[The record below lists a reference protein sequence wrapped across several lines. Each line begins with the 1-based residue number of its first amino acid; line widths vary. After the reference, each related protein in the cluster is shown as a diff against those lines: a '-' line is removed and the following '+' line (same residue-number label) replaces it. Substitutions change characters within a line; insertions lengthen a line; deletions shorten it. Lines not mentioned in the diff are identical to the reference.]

1 MAVIQYESDVSVRG
15 RVLIDGGLPHQ
26 FLKADGSLDSNTYAL
41 ASSVHNPVTLGT
53 ANGLSLATQQLS
65 LGLASSSTTGAL
77 SGTDWNTFNGKFNT
91 PTGLTTN
98 FLPKWNGSGFG
109 NSGIVD
115 TNDEYYFENPKGRIT
130 FGTSSSENYIVA
142 TTTYFGSFK
151 KLKITSNNL
160 VFNNGSADIFSF
172 LSNGRVLINKTDDD
186 LTNQLQVA
194 GTISASPAVNS
205 NQVVVMSQINGK
217 ANADGSNVSGTWG
230 INISGNAASA
240 SFLPTKY
247 DGGDK
252 PNPQAYFTEYTGL
265 RVAMTRSAWLGAW
278 SDTLWINGYSGA
290 DVPNMVAVHTIR
302 NGEPRMWLSS
312 QSNRATDYGTPYE
325 VITDYNAASKVLR
338 KGYDT
343 NGGTYQLHS
352 TNTSGSFSTRALEIR
367 EVNLSNADYITPAYA
382 PAIGFH
388 WGGLAQTKLML
399 RNDGQ
404 LAVSQNATDWGN
416 PLIHSGNIG
425 QQSVNYASTA
435 NSASA
440 ARYINI
446 GTSRS
451 ITDLN
456 LSFSDHA
463 VRFDTFDVNA
473 ANKPIS
479 VNNANGVISFLMN
492 HGPQYGKQIA
502 FADNDDLYIR
512 RLSGGT
518 YGNWL
523 SVVHSGNISSQS
535 VNYANSSYNAQ
546 ISTSCTGN
554 AASAS
559 SVAWSGVSSKPADW
573 LNSSS
578 LIADHSNANE
588 WKNSGFYENGGGG
601 ANWPTNGTW
610 YNSINV
616 RHSNPNN
623 YHGFQVAMSYY
634 DNNLWYRSYQGS
646 GTFQAWQRAVGSNEL
661 DNYVGKTSGNRPGVT
676 RLYRRDSDEPYNLQ
690 HNWTGTHWLLRGYY
704 NDDFHAEVK
713 VEYANSAG
721 SAPNATNQNPS
732 YLVTP
737 GDGNGIKFWAS
748 DSYKISMG
756 VGSLYQYGP
765 VTDYS
770 IKMQMDSGSPGRG
783 FTWGREGNAPIAALN
798 STSGNFQTAGFVRS
812 NRYYTDSN
820 YYSLVGTDDNDSFGN
835 PWYGIGRK
843 NGSIVNLNGWSGIN
857 FRTNGATVAIDTV
870 GNISTPGKMTLNSTA
885 AGAGYWTAFVTNSR
899 TALSSLTSGNGY
911 GIFYYQGSSGR
922 DGADSIDFAFNTTT
936 SATSALSIKT
946 NGDMKLAGAFTAG
959 GKITAYSDKRLKTN
973 IRDIKNPL
981 SGILKV
987 KGVLYDRLDNDS
999 KDQIGFLAQDLEEIF
1014 PELVITGLDGIKSVN
1029 YQAMTAILVEAIKE
1043 QQLQID
1049 KLKS

>member
-41 ASSVHNPVTLGT
+41 ASSVHNPVTIGT
-53 ANGLSLATQQLS
+53 ANGLSLSNQQLS
-65 LGLASSSTTGAL
+65 LGLASSGTTGAL
-77 SGTDWNTFNGKFNT
+77 SGTDWNTFNSKQNLI
-91 PTGLTTN
+91 TGLTAN
-98 FLPKWNGSGFG
+98 YLPKWNGSGFVDSSIESSSDVTRISSTSDG
-109 NSGIVD
+109 VPLSIFSKQIESTIGFKSNSSVNAFNVRLGAEGED
-115 TNDEYYFENPKGRIT
+115 FLLRTLNFERLRIKANGRI
-130 FGTSSSENYIVA
+130 
-142 TTTYFGSFK
+142 
-151 KLKITSNNL
+151 
-160 VFNNGSADIFSF
+160 
-172 LSNGRVLINKTDDD
+172 LINKTDDD
-186 LTNQLQVA
+186 LTNQLQVN
-194 GTISASPAVNS
+194 GTISASPATTA

-230 INISGNAASA
+230 INISGNA
-240 SFLPTKY
+240 
-247 DGGDK
+247 
-252 PNPQAYFTEYTGL
+252 
-265 RVAMTRSAWLGAW
+265 
-278 SDTLWINGYSGA
+278 
-290 DVPNMVAVHTIR
+290 
-302 NGEPRMWLSS
+302 
-312 QSNRATDYGTPYE
+312 RA
-325 VITDYNAASKVLR
+325 
-338 KGYDT
+338 
-343 NGGTYQLHS
+343 
-352 TNTSGSFSTRALEIR
+352 
-367 EVNLSNADYITPAYA
+367 
-382 PAIGFH
+382 
-388 WGGLAQTKLML
+388 
-399 RNDGQ
+399 
-404 LAVSQNATDWGN
+404 
-416 PLIHSGNIG
+416 
-425 QQSVNYASTA
+425 
-435 NSASA
+435 
-440 ARYINI
+440 INI
-446 GTSRS
+446 GTSAS
-451 ITDLN
+451 ISNLN
-456 LSFSDHA
+456 ISANDHA
-463 VRFDTFDVNA
+463 VRFDTFNA
-473 ANKPIS
+473 QASNKPIS

-512 RLSGGT
+512 RLSAGT

-523 SVVHSGNISSQS
+523 SVIHSGNIGSQS
-535 VNYANSSYNAQ
+535 VNYANSSHSAQ
-546 ISTSCTGN
+546 ISNSCTGN
-554 AASAS
+554 ASSAS

-601 ANWPTNGTW
+601 SNWPTNGTW

-616 RHSNPNN
+616 RHSNQNN

-634 DNNLWYRSYQGS
+634 DNNLWYRSYQGG

-713 VEYANSAG
+713 VDYANSAG
-721 SAPNATNQNPS
+721 SAPNGTNSNPQ
-732 YLVTP
+732 YNVTP
-737 GDGNGIKFWAS
+737 GEGYGIKFWS
-748 DSYKISMG
+748 DDAFKISMG
-756 VGSLYQYGP
+756 ASSLYVYGP

-783 FTWGREGNAPIAALN
+783 FTWGREGNAPIASLN

-820 YYSLVGTDDNDSFGN
+820 YYSLVGIDDNDSFGN
-835 PWYGIGRK
+835 PWYGIGKK

-857 FRTNGATVAIDTV
+857 FRTNGATVAIDTG

-946 NGDMKLAGAFTAG
+946 KGDMKLAGAFTAG
-959 GKITAYSDKRLKTN
+959 GSITAYSDKRLKTN

>member
-15 RVLIDGGLPHQ
+15 RVLINGGLPHQ

-41 ASSVHNPVTLGT
+41 ASSAHSPVTLGT
-53 ANGLSLATQQLS
+53 ANGLSLSTQQLS
-65 LGLASSSTTGAL
+65 LGLASSGVTGAL

-98 FLPKWNGSGFG
+98 YLPKWNGSGFG
-109 NSGIVD
+109 NSAWQEIGGRL
-115 TNDEYYFENPKGRIT
+115 TNGSDNGEDKLQVNG
-130 FGTSSSENYIVA
+130 S
-142 TTTYFGSFK
+142 GSFNGLLK
-151 KLKITSNNL
+151 VIGDGRQLVLKGSDQGAVDLYKLGTLGHRLYSDAGSFGIYDFEYGT
-160 VFNNGSADIFSF
+160 VFSIAKATRAATF
-172 LSNGRVLINKTDDD
+172 
-186 LTNQLQVA
+186 A
-194 GTISASPAVNS
+194 GTITASPATTA
-205 NQVVVMSQINGK
+205 NQVVVMSQINSK

-247 DGGDK
+247 DGGDR

-278 SDTLWINGYSGA
+278 SDTLWINGYSGG

-302 NGEPRMWLSS
+302 NGQPRMWLSS

-325 VITDYNAASKVLR
+325 VITDYNASSKVLR
-338 KGYDT
+338 KGNDT
-343 NGGTYQLHS
+343 NGGTYQLYS
-352 TNTSGSFSTRALEIR
+352 TNTGGGYSTRAIELR
-367 EVNLSNADYITPAYA
+367 ETNLVEATVISPEYA

-388 WGGLAQTKLML
+388 WSNLNQTKLMM

-446 GTSRS
+446 GTSAS
-451 ITDLN
+451 ISDLN
-456 LSFSDHA
+456 LSVSDHA
-463 VRFDTFDVNA
+463 VRFDTFDANA

-479 VNNANGVISFLMN
+479 VDNANGVISFLMN

-512 RLSGGT
+512 KLAAGT

-523 SVVHSGNISSQS
+523 SVIHSGNIGSQTVTYAANSSRLYATGGGYGYYDTNPYYMQMTYNYSVNRWRLSVIPTTPTAVEVAHSDNSSSAETIQGILPSQIVYGGVRASNNDNNLNNPNQKSGFYYTYGGVGAPTADWGNWITVAGSDWTTSNNYEFQLWHAFHSDDFYVRKMVNGSPDSWRRVIDSGNIGSQS
-535 VNYANSSYNAQ
+535 VN
-546 ISTSCTGN
+546 
-554 AASAS
+554 
-559 SVAWSGVSSKPADW
+559 
-573 LNSSS
+573 
-578 LIADHSNANE
+578 
-588 WKNSGFYENGGGG
+588 
-601 ANWPTNGTW
+601 
-610 YNSINV
+610 
-616 RHSNPNN
+616 
-623 YHGFQVAMSYY
+623 
-634 DNNLWYRSYQGS
+634 
-646 GTFQAWQRAVGSNEL
+646 
-661 DNYVGKTSGNRPGVT
+661 
-676 RLYRRDSDEPYNLQ
+676 
-690 HNWTGTHWLLRGYY
+690 
-704 NDDFHAEVK
+704 
-713 VEYANSAG
+713 YANSAG
-721 SAPNATNQNPS
+721 SAPNATNQNSS

-857 FRTNGATVAIDTV
+857 FRTNGATVAIDTG

-973 IRDIKNPL
+973 IRDIENPL
-981 SGILKV
+981 SGILRA

>member
-15 RVLIDGGLPHQ
+15 RVLINGGLPHQ

-41 ASSVHNPVTLGT
+41 ASSAHSPVTLGT
-53 ANGLSLATQQLS
+53 ANGLSLSTQQLS
-65 LGLASSSTTGAL
+65 LGLASSGVTGAL

-98 FLPKWNGSGFG
+98 YLPKWNGSGFG
-109 NSGIVD
+109 NSAWQEIGGRL
-115 TNDEYYFENPKGRIT
+115 TNGSDNGEDKLQVNG
-130 FGTSSSENYIVA
+130 S
-142 TTTYFGSFK
+142 GSFNGLLK
-151 KLKITSNNL
+151 VIGDGRQLVLKGSDQGAVDLYKLGTLGHRLYSDAGSFGIYDFEYGT
-160 VFNNGSADIFSF
+160 VFSIAKATRAATF
-172 LSNGRVLINKTDDD
+172 
-186 LTNQLQVA
+186 A
-194 GTISASPAVNS
+194 GTITASPATTA
-205 NQVVVMSQINGK
+205 NQVVVMSQINSK

-247 DGGDK
+247 DGGDR

-278 SDTLWINGYSGA
+278 SDTLWINGYSGG

-302 NGEPRMWLSS
+302 NGQPRMWLSS

-325 VITDYNAASKVLR
+325 VITDYNASSKVLR
-338 KGYDT
+338 KGNDT
-343 NGGTYQLHS
+343 NGGTYQLYS
-352 TNTSGSFSTRALEIR
+352 TNTGGGYSTRAIELR
-367 EVNLSNADYITPAYA
+367 ETNLVEATVISPEYA

-388 WGGLAQTKLML
+388 WSNLNQTKLMM

-446 GTSRS
+446 GTSAS
-451 ITDLN
+451 ISDLN
-456 LSFSDHA
+456 ISANDHA
-463 VRFDTFDVNA
+463 VRFDTFDANA

-479 VNNANGVISFLMN
+479 VDNANGVISFLMN

-512 RLSGGT
+512 KLAAGT

-523 SVVHSGNISSQS
+523 SVIHSGNIGSQTVTYAANSSRLYATGGGYGYYDTNPYYMQMTYNYSVNRWRLSVIPTTPTAVEVAHSDNSSSAETIQGILPSQIVYGGVRASNNDNNLNNPNQKSGFYYTYGGVGAPTADWGNWITVAGSDWTTSNNYEFQLWHAFHSDDFYVRKMVNGSPDSWRRVIDSGNIGSQS
-535 VNYANSSYNAQ
+535 VN
-546 ISTSCTGN
+546 
-554 AASAS
+554 
-559 SVAWSGVSSKPADW
+559 
-573 LNSSS
+573 
-578 LIADHSNANE
+578 
-588 WKNSGFYENGGGG
+588 
-601 ANWPTNGTW
+601 
-610 YNSINV
+610 
-616 RHSNPNN
+616 
-623 YHGFQVAMSYY
+623 
-634 DNNLWYRSYQGS
+634 
-646 GTFQAWQRAVGSNEL
+646 
-661 DNYVGKTSGNRPGVT
+661 
-676 RLYRRDSDEPYNLQ
+676 
-690 HNWTGTHWLLRGYY
+690 
-704 NDDFHAEVK
+704 
-713 VEYANSAG
+713 YANSAG

-857 FRTNGATVAIDTV
+857 FRTNGATVAIDTG

-973 IRDIKNPL
+973 IRDIENPL
-981 SGILKV
+981 SGILRA

>member
-41 ASSVHNPVTLGT
+41 ASSVHNPVTIGT
-53 ANGLSLATQQLS
+53 ANGLSLSNQQLS
-65 LGLASSSTTGAL
+65 LGLASSGTTGAL
-77 SGTDWNTFNGKFNT
+77 SGTDWNTFNNKQ
-91 PTGLTTN
+91 PAITGLTTN
-98 FLPKWNGSGFG
+98 YLPKWNGSGFG
-109 NSGIVD
+109 NSQIVD
-115 TNDEYYFENPKGRIT
+115 NGSKVRSDLGFVASSSDPNNVLKSVRFTGNGGLSVTDTGGEISL
-130 FGTSSSENYIVA
+130 GTSDASTEYVGARIVLQASETWSPNSA
-142 TTTYFGSFK
+142 RGS
-151 KLKITSNNL
+151 NL
-160 VFNNGSADIFSF
+160 LFQNCQNGSTV
-172 LSNGRVLINKTDDD
+172 LSERMRISDMGNVGINQPNPTEKLDVVG
-186 LTNQLQVA
+186 NIKA
-194 GTISASPAVNS
+194 SGTISASPATTA

-230 INISGNAASA
+230 INISGNA
-240 SFLPTKY
+240 
-247 DGGDK
+247 
-252 PNPQAYFTEYTGL
+252 
-265 RVAMTRSAWLGAW
+265 
-278 SDTLWINGYSGA
+278 
-290 DVPNMVAVHTIR
+290 
-302 NGEPRMWLSS
+302 
-312 QSNRATDYGTPYE
+312 RA
-325 VITDYNAASKVLR
+325 
-338 KGYDT
+338 
-343 NGGTYQLHS
+343 
-352 TNTSGSFSTRALEIR
+352 
-367 EVNLSNADYITPAYA
+367 
-382 PAIGFH
+382 
-388 WGGLAQTKLML
+388 
-399 RNDGQ
+399 
-404 LAVSQNATDWGN
+404 
-416 PLIHSGNIG
+416 
-425 QQSVNYASTA
+425 
-435 NSASA
+435 
-440 ARYINI
+440 INI
-446 GTSRS
+446 GTSAS
-451 ITDLN
+451 ISNLN
-456 LSFSDHA
+456 ISANDHA
-463 VRFDTFDVNA
+463 VRFDTFNA
-473 ANKPIS
+473 QASNKPIS

-512 RLSGGT
+512 RLSAGT

-523 SVVHSGNISSQS
+523 SVIHSGNIGSQS
-535 VNYANSSYNAQ
+535 VNYANSSHSAQ
-546 ISTSCTGN
+546 ISNSCTGN
-554 AASAS
+554 ASSAS

-601 ANWPTNGTW
+601 SNWPTNGTW

-616 RHSNPNN
+616 RHSNQNN

-634 DNNLWYRSYQGS
+634 DNNLWYRSYQGG

-713 VEYANSAG
+713 VDYANSAG
-721 SAPNATNQNPS
+721 SAPNGTNSNPQ
-732 YLVTP
+732 YNVTP
-737 GDGNGIKFWAS
+737 GEGYGIKFWS
-748 DSYKISMG
+748 NDSFKISMG
-756 VGSLYQYGP
+756 ASSLYVYGP

-783 FTWGREGNAPIAALN
+783 FTWGREGNAPIASLN

-820 YYSLVGTDDNDSFGN
+820 YYSLVGIDDNDSFGN
-835 PWYGIGRK
+835 PWYGIGKK

-857 FRTNGATVAIDTV
+857 FRTNGATVAIDTG

-946 NGDMKLAGAFTAG
+946 KGDMKLAGAFTAG
-959 GKITAYSDKRLKTN
+959 GSITAYSDKRLKTN

>member
-1 MAVIQYESDVSVRG
+1 
-15 RVLIDGGLPHQ
+15 
-26 FLKADGSLDSNTYAL
+26 
-41 ASSVHNPVTLGT
+41 
-53 ANGLSLATQQLS
+53 
-65 LGLASSSTTGAL
+65 
-77 SGTDWNTFNGKFNT
+77 
-91 PTGLTTN
+91 
-98 FLPKWNGSGFG
+98 
-109 NSGIVD
+109 
-115 TNDEYYFENPKGRIT
+115 
-130 FGTSSSENYIVA
+130 
-142 TTTYFGSFK
+142 
-151 KLKITSNNL
+151 
-160 VFNNGSADIFSF
+160 
-172 LSNGRVLINKTDDD
+172 
-186 LTNQLQVA
+186 
-194 GTISASPAVNS
+194 
-205 NQVVVMSQINGK
+205 MSQINSK

-247 DGGDK
+247 DGGDR

-278 SDTLWINGYSGA
+278 SDTLWINGYSGG

-302 NGEPRMWLSS
+302 NGQPRMWLSS

-325 VITDYNAASKVLR
+325 VITDYNASSKVLR
-338 KGYDT
+338 KGNDT
-343 NGGTYQLHS
+343 NGGTYQLYS
-352 TNTSGSFSTRALEIR
+352 TNTGGGYSTRAIELR
-367 EVNLSNADYITPAYA
+367 ETNLVEATVISPEYA

-388 WGGLAQTKLML
+388 WSNLNQTKLMM

-446 GTSRS
+446 GTSAS
-451 ITDLN
+451 ISDLN
-456 LSFSDHA
+456 ISANDHA
-463 VRFDTFDVNA
+463 VRFDTFDANA

-479 VNNANGVISFLMN
+479 VDNANGVISFLMN

-512 RLSGGT
+512 KLAAGT

-523 SVVHSGNISSQS
+523 SVIHSGNIGSQTVTYAANSSRLYATGGGYGYYDTNPYYMQMTYNYSVNRWRLSVIPTTPTAVEVAHSDNSSSAETIQGILPSQIVYGGVRASNNDNNLNNPNQKSGFYYTYGGVGAPTADWGNWITVAGSDWTTSNNYEFQLWHAFHSDDFYVRKMVNGSPDSWRRVIDSGNIGSQS
-535 VNYANSSYNAQ
+535 VN
-546 ISTSCTGN
+546 
-554 AASAS
+554 
-559 SVAWSGVSSKPADW
+559 
-573 LNSSS
+573 
-578 LIADHSNANE
+578 
-588 WKNSGFYENGGGG
+588 
-601 ANWPTNGTW
+601 
-610 YNSINV
+610 
-616 RHSNPNN
+616 
-623 YHGFQVAMSYY
+623 
-634 DNNLWYRSYQGS
+634 
-646 GTFQAWQRAVGSNEL
+646 
-661 DNYVGKTSGNRPGVT
+661 
-676 RLYRRDSDEPYNLQ
+676 
-690 HNWTGTHWLLRGYY
+690 
-704 NDDFHAEVK
+704 
-713 VEYANSAG
+713 YANSAG

-737 GDGNGIKFWAS
+737 GDDNGIKFWAS

-857 FRTNGATVAIDTV
+857 FRTNGATVAIDTG

-973 IRDIKNPL
+973 IRDIENPL
-981 SGILKV
+981 SGILRA